1 MNICGL
7 ETGEGCPH
15 FTGGVVASYFIN
27 GEIYS
32 MRYVCDNEKI
42 CKYVIEKMKEKEG
55 KNEYLR

>member
-15 FTGGVVASYFIN
+15 FTGGTEASYFIN
-27 GEIYS
+27 GEIYH

-55 KNEYLR
+55 KK

>member
-15 FTGGVVASYFIN
+15 FTSGRGIIFYKS
-27 GEIYS
+27 GEIYH

-55 KNEYLR
+55 KK